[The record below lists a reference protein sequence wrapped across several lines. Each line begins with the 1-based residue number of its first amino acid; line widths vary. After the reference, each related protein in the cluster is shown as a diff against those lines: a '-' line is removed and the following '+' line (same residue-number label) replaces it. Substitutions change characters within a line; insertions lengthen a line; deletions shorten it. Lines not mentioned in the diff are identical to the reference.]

1 MSNPTAGPHSGILG
15 RIGGLDRLL
24 HAALV
29 LLVAVSAVRYTSRHG
44 MSAVTLE
51 VLGGAV
57 LLLASYAALAH
68 SVERRPL
75 WRAQGWLVVAV
86 VVWAVLAVMAPSFTW
101 CAVPLCFAAL
111 RVLPFPAACTVV
123 GLLVLTVVVAWAR
136 LSGEVDPIAV
146 VGPASV
152 AVLAVGVFRA
162 LERDAA
168 ARAALLEEL
177 REAEGDLA
185 VTQHR
190 AGTLAERAR
199 LSHEIHDSVAQRL
212 SSINLLL
219 QAAEQEWEAGPPA
232 ARRHVIQAALTA
244 RDGLDEVRRVV
255 RGQAP
260 AALDADDTG
269 AALPEALEQACREV
283 LLRDGAH
290 AQLRVHGE
298 PARVDPQIATALLRT
313 ARGALANVA
322 EHANAPTAVVTLTYQ
337 GTCVSLDVRDDG
349 AGFNPAASPGSAR
362 PGRGNGLV
370 GIRERVA
377 RHGGQLVVESSPGE
391 GTAVAASFPLAGS

>member
-1 MSNPTAGPHSGILG
+1 MSNPTADPHSGILG

-24 HAALV
+24 DAALV
-29 LLVAVSAVRYTSRHG
+29 LLVVVSAVRYTSRHG
-44 MSAVTLE
+44 MSAGALE

-57 LLLASYAALAH
+57 LLLASYAALAR
-68 SVERRPL
+68 SVGRRPP
-75 WRAQGWLVVAV
+75 WRAQGWLLVAV
-86 VVWAVLAVMAPSFTW
+86 MVWAVLAVMAPSFTW

-111 RVLPFPAACTVV
+111 RVLPFTAACTVV

-219 QAAEQEWEAGPPA
+219 QAAQQEWEAGPRA
-232 ARRHVIQAALTA
+232 ARQHVIQAALTA
-244 RDGLDEVRRVV
+244 RDGLDELRRVV
-255 RGQAP
+255 GGQAP

-298 PARVDPQIATALLRT
+298 PVRVDPQIATALLRT

-322 EHANAPTAVVTLTYQ
+322 EHAHARTAVVTLTYQ

-349 AGFNPAASPGSAR
+349 AGFNPAASPGSGR

-370 GIRERVA
+370 GIRDRVA

-391 GTAVAASFPLAGS
+391 GTAVAASFPLVDS

>member
-1 MSNPTAGPHSGILG
+1 MSNPTADAHSGILG

-29 LLVAVSAVRYTSRHG
+29 LLVVVSAVRYTSRHG
-44 MSAVTLE
+44 MSAGSLE

-57 LLLASYAALAH
+57 LLLVSYAALAL
-68 SVERRPL
+68 SVGRRPF

-86 VVWAVLAVMAPSFTW
+86 VVWVVLALLAPSFAW

-111 RVLPFPAACTVV
+111 RVLPFTAACIVV

-136 LSGEVDPIAV
+136 ISDGVDPTAV
-146 VGPASV
+146 AGPVCV

-162 LERDAA
+162 LERDATL
-168 ARAALLEEL
+168 RVALLEEL
-177 REAEGDLA
+177 REAESDLA

-190 AGTLAERAR
+190 AGALAERAR
-199 LSHEIHDSVAQRL
+199 LSHEIHDSAAQRL

-219 QAAEQEWEAGPPA
+219 QAAQQEWDDGRRD
-232 ARRHVIQAALTA
+232 ARQHVIQAAFTA
-244 RDGLDEVRRVV
+244 RDGLDEVRRMV
-255 RGQAP
+255 RGLAP
-260 AALDADDTG
+260 TALDSDDTG
-269 AALPEALEQACREV
+269 AALPEALERACLEV

-298 PARVDPQIATALLRT
+298 PTRIDPQIATALLRT

-322 EHANAPTAVVTLTYQ
+322 EHAQARMAVVTLTYQ
-337 GTCVSLDVRDDG
+337 EACVSLDVRDDG
-349 AGFNPAASPGSAR
+349 VGFNPADPPRTGR
-362 PGRGNGLV
+362 PGRGNGLA
-370 GIRERVA
+370 GIRDRVA
-377 RHGGQLVVESSPGE
+377 RHDGQLVVESAPGE
-391 GTAVAASFPLAGS
+391 GTAVAASFPLVGS